1 MAIHKKAK
9 NIEIKVQDEYHVQA
23 GKLVKIADR
32 VLMEAQQAN
41 LSLNSN
47 KKIQVEGNKKME
59 N

>member
-9 NIEIKVQDEYHVQA
+9 NIEIKVDNEYHLRT
-23 GKLVKIADR
+23 GKLVKIADQL
-32 VLMEAQQAN
+32 LMEARHGN

-47 KKIQVEGNKKME
+47 KKIEVQGNKKME